1 MDLEYFRLAV
11 EFIEASKKVKS
22 LEALSA
28 AFQKSYR
35 PLGFDH
41 YACISCVEFG
51 SMPEG
56 AVFIAD
62 YPSDWSNHYLEEH
75 FGRADRIL
83 QVSLKEHMPFNWD
96 SSGVLFDASAGTDND
111 IKGEKAESTPE
122 GEGMLFGIT
131 VPIHIVGAFPG
142 AVNVV
147 GSKRQV
153 DAAAEHSIHLM
164 SVYLHDAALR
174 LAKKEK
180 RVMRPLIKLTKRE
193 RECLQWVAVGKT
205 DWEIASILSIAER
218 TVHNHI
224 EGAKAKLEVNSRV
237 QAVVKAFLS
246 NLIY

>member
-11 EFIEASKKVKS
+11 EFIEASKKVKT

-62 YPSDWSNHYLEEH
+62 YPADWSNHYLEEH
-75 FGRADRIL
+75 FGRTDRIL

-96 SSGVLFDASAGTDND
+96 SSGALFNAPTSSADPETEA
-111 IKGEKAESTPE
+111 KSTNH
-122 GEGMLFGIT
+122 EGMLFGIT
-131 VPIHIVGAFPG
+131 VPIHIVGSFPG

-147 GSKRQV
+147 GANRQV
-153 DAAAEHSIHLM
+153 DPAAEHSIHLM

-180 RVMRPLIKLTKRE
+180 RAMRPLIRLTPRE
-193 RECLQWVAVGKT
+193 RECLQWVAAGKT
-205 DWEIASILSIAER
+205 DWEIAAILSIAER

>member
-1 MDLEYFRLAV
+1 MAKHTGKRTWRMDLEYFRLAV
-11 EFIEASKKVKS
+11 EFIEASKKVKT

-62 YPSDWSNHYLEEH
+62 YPADWSNHYLEEH
-75 FGRADRIL
+75 FGRTDRIL

-96 SSGVLFDASAGTDND
+96 SSGALFDAPGTTGN
-111 IKGEKAESTPE
+111 KEGTSSKVT

-131 VPIHIVGAFPG
+131 VPIHIVGSFPG

-147 GSKRQV
+147 GSV
-153 DAAAEHSIHLM
+153 SYTHLTLPTIY
-164 SVYLHDAALR
+164 SV
-174 LAKKEK
+174 
-180 RVMRPLIKLTKRE
+180 
-193 RECLQWVAVGKT
+193 
-205 DWEIASILSIAER
+205 
-218 TVHNHI
+218 
-224 EGAKAKLEVNSRV
+224 
-237 QAVVKAFLS
+237 
-246 NLIY
+246 